1 MIFLKDSL
9 ELHSLKAG
17 NLEVLPYFCCVQ
29 KIRKDFV
36 SFYLHG
42 GLIRVYKTGCS
53 YKRVLSTAETWS
65 EVASLNV
72 AVGNLSVVKRQHYI
86 PEMSQ
91 NYLCFKQLHC

>member
-1 MIFLKDSL
+1 MVIKRCQIEESMHFSRSFLTTDFKTVILSIFRAMIFLKDYL

-42 GLIRVYKTGCS
+42 GLIRVY
-53 YKRVLSTAETWS
+53 
-65 EVASLNV
+65 
-72 AVGNLSVVKRQHYI
+72 
-86 PEMSQ
+86 
-91 NYLCFKQLHC
+91 